1 MSEAP
6 NTAHPARTAPAAQ
19 TASQHTALPTH
30 DPGLSRRTLGVPAI
44 TLMIIAAS
52 APLTVV
58 AGGVTTSFAV
68 TGSLGVPLGF
78 LLIAVILT
86 VFAVGYTAMG
96 RHITNAGAFY
106 AYISRGLGRAAG
118 VGASLIALVA
128 YNAMQ
133 VGIFGLFGFQLSMF
147 LEAKFGFASPW
158 WLWIIIGI
166 IAVGLL
172 GVNKIDVSAKVL
184 GILVALEF
192 LVVIVFDIYS
202 LAAAPE
208 GVTTTTLNP
217 GELFGPS
224 LGIVL
229 VFGVAAF
236 MGFEGAAIYGEEA
249 KDPKRTVPRATY
261 AAVAIIGVFYAFSAW
276 AFSVGIGPSNIVGAS
291 QEFGPDLMF
300 VFMSEH
306 VSVIFVDIMNILFLT
321 SLFAALQSFHNA
333 VARYFFSL
341 GREGVLPAWFAHT
354 GKSGA
359 PWAGSVAQTVIA
371 LVVTAGFAI
380 AGALGGEAALG
391 DQGFL
396 YPVLTMFTWLTNTGA
411 MGLVM
416 LMAVIA
422 AAVIGFF
429 ARDRRGLGLWTTFVA
444 PLVSGLLLAWVF
456 VMIIANFHL
465 QLGQEAPTAG
475 TYVLPIVVACAGLAG
490 VVWGLVLRA
499 KRPEVYA
506 RIGRGTEPGAYGT
519 EMVDVVG
526 GTS

>member
-6 NTAHPARTAPAAQ
+6 RTAP
-19 TASQHTALPTH
+19 TSP
-30 DPGLSRRTLGVPAI
+30 DSGLSRRTLGVPAI
-44 TLMIIAAS
+44 TFMIIAAS

-78 LLIAVILT
+78 LLIAVILA
-86 VFAVGYTAMG
+86 VFAIGYTAMG
-96 RHITNAGAFY
+96 RYITNAGAFY
-106 AYISRGLGRAAG
+106 AYISRGLSRAAG
-118 VGASLIALVA
+118 VGASLIALIA

-147 LEAKFGFASPW
+147 IESKLGFSTPW
-158 WLWIIIGI
+158 WLWIVLGAV
-166 IAVGLL
+166 AVGLL
-172 GVNKIDVSAKVL
+172 GVNKIDVSARVL
-184 GILVALEF
+184 GALVAIEF
-192 LVVIVFDIYS
+192 LVVIVFDVYA

-208 GVTTTTLNP
+208 SLTATTLNP
-217 GELFGPS
+217 AELFGPS

-276 AFSVGIGPSNIVGAS
+276 AFSVGVGPSQIVGAS
-291 QEFGPDLMF
+291 QEYGPDLMF

-306 VSVIFVDIMNILFLT
+306 VSVIFVDIMNVLFIT

-333 VARYFFSL
+333 VARYLFSL
-341 GREGVLPAWFAHT
+341 GREGVVPAWFAST

-359 PWAGSVAQTVIA
+359 PWAGSVTQTIIA
-371 LVVTAGFAI
+371 LGTTAGFAL

-391 DQGFL
+391 DQAFL

-411 MGLVM
+411 MALV
-416 LMAVIA
+416 LLLAVIA

-429 ARDRRGLGLWTTFVA
+429 AKDRRGLSVWSTVIA

-456 VMIIANFHL
+456 VMIIMNFHL
-465 QLGQEAPTAG
+465 QLGQERPSAS
-475 TYVLPIVVACAGLAG
+475 TYVLPVIVGIAGLVG
-490 VVWGLVLRA
+490 VGWGLILRA
-499 KRPEVYA
+499 RRPEVYA

-519 EMVDVVG
+519 EVVDVVG
-526 GTS
+526 GREQ

>member
-1 MSEAP
+1 M
-6 NTAHPARTAPAAQ
+6 TAPTTDAPA
-19 TASQHTALPTH
+19 TH
-30 DPGLSRRTLGVPAI
+30 DPGLSRRTLGVPSI

-78 LLIAVILT
+78 VVIAVILT

-96 RHITNAGAFY
+96 RYITNAGAFY
-106 AYISRGLGRAAG
+106 AYISQGLGRPIG
-118 VGASLIALVA
+118 VGASLIALVS

-133 VGIFGLFGFQLSMF
+133 IGVYGLFGFQLSMF
-147 LEAKFGFASPW
+147 LEAKFGFSSPW
-158 WLWIIIGI
+158 WLWILLCIVV
-166 IAVGLL
+166 VGVL
-172 GVNKIDVSAKVL
+172 GVNRIDFSAKVL
-184 GILVALEF
+184 GVLVALEF
-192 LVVIVFDIYS
+192 LVVIVFDVVS
-202 LAAAPE
+202 LAVAPE
-208 GVTTTTLNP
+208 GVSTTTLNP
-217 GELFGPS
+217 AELFGPS

-261 AAVAIIGVFYAFSAW
+261 AAVAIIGLFYAFSAW
-276 AFSVGIGPSNIVGAS
+276 AFSVGIGPSNIVAKS
-291 QEFGPDLMF
+291 QESGPDLMF
-300 VFMSEH
+300 VFMNSH

-321 SLFAALQSFHNA
+321 SLFASLQSFHNA

-341 GREGVLPAWFAHT
+341 GREGVLPTWFAGTSKH
-354 GKSGA
+354 GA

-371 LVVTAGFAI
+371 LVVTVGFI
-380 AGALGGEAALG
+380 FSGEVFGGAAALG
-391 DQGFL
+391 EQSFL

-411 MGLVM
+411 MGLVL

-429 ARDRRGLGLWTTFVA
+429 RRDRRGLGVWTTMVA

-456 VMIIANFHL
+456 VMIIANFHV
-465 QLGQEAPTAG
+465 QLGQQEPTFG
-475 TYVLPIVVACAGLAG
+475 TYVLPIIVVLAG
-490 VVWGLVLRA
+490 IVGIVWGRA
-499 KRPEVYA
+499 LKRRKPEIYQQ
-506 RIGRGTEPGAYGT
+506 IGHGTEPGAYGT
-519 EMVDVVG
+519 ELIGVVDER
-526 GTS
+526 